1 MTKREPVTFGTL
13 AVTLAL
19 SWGLAQV
26 PAITAAQTEPAKPA
40 GGLTATVKA
49 AAGAAQAGAPA
60 APAGTAAAAAGA
72 PAAEAGAPG
81 SAAPAFA
88 LPDQDGKTVR
98 LADFAGKIVVL
109 EWTNDECPYV
119 KHHGVQGTMKALAEK
134 YRESGV
140 VWLAVNSTKHAT
152 REKNRGW
159 IAQNKLPYPILEDF
173 EGTTGK
179 AYGAKTTPHMFVID
193 ASGKI
198 AYAGAIDDD
207 ARLGGKPTVNYV
219 EQALAELTAGK
230 PVSTARTS
238 PYGCSVKYKQ

>member
-1 MTKREPVTFGTL
+1 MTKRSPVTIGVL

-19 SWGLAQV
+19 SLGLAQV
-26 PAITAAQTEPAKPA
+26 PRIAAAQTEPAKPA

-49 AAGAAQAGAPA
+49 AAGAAQPGAPA
-60 APAGTAAAAAGA
+60 ATAPTDPAAAT
-72 PAAEAGAPG
+72 PAATEAGPPG
-81 SAAPAFA
+81 STAPAFA
-88 LPDQDGKTVR
+88 LPDQDGQTVR

-109 EWTNDECPYV
+109 EWTNYECPYV
-119 KHHGVQGTMKALAEK
+119 KHHSAQGTMKALAEK
-134 YRESGV
+134 YRERGV

-152 REKNRGW
+152 REKDREW

-193 ASGKI
+193 PSGKI

-207 ARLGGKPTVNYV
+207 ARLGGRPTVNYV

>member
-1 MTKREPVTFGTL
+1 MTNRSPITIGVC
-13 AVTLAL
+13 AVALAL
-19 SWGLAQV
+19 SLGLIQV
-26 PAITAAQTEPAKPA
+26 PGIAAAQIEPAKPA

-49 AAGAAQAGAPA
+49 AAGAAQASALA
-60 APAGTAAAAAGA
+60 ATVPTDPAAAAPVAT
-72 PAAEAGAPG
+72 EAGAPG

-88 LPDQDGKTVR
+88 LADQDGKTVR

-119 KHHGVQGTMKALAEK
+119 KHHGARGTMKALAEK
-134 YRESGV
+134 YRERGV

-152 REKNRGW
+152 REKDREW
-159 IAQNKLPYPILEDF
+159 IAQNKLPYPVLEDF

-193 ASGKI
+193 ASGRI

-230 PVSTARTS
+230 AVSTARTN

>member
-1 MTKREPVTFGTL
+1 MTKRSPVTIGVL

-19 SWGLAQV
+19 SLTLARPPQ
-26 PAITAAQTEPAKPA
+26 PAAQTEPAKPA

-60 APAGTAAAAAGA
+60 AAPGA
-72 PAAEAGAPG
+72 PADADAGAPG
-81 SAAPAFA
+81 SVAPAFA

-109 EWTNDECPYV
+109 EWTNYECPYV
-119 KHHGVQGTMKALAEK
+119 KHHGAQGTMKTLAEK
-134 YRESGV
+134 YRERGV
-140 VWLAVNSTKHAT
+140 VWLAINSTKHAT
-152 REKNRGW
+152 REKNREW
-159 IAQNKLPYPILEDF
+159 RAQNKLPYPVLEDF

-193 ASGKI
+193 AAGKI

-207 ARLGGKPTVNYV
+207 ARLDGKPTVNYV

-230 PVSTARTS
+230 AVSVAKTN
-238 PYGCSVKYKQ
+238 PYGCSVKYKP

>member
-1 MTKREPVTFGTL
+1 MTKRSPVTIGVL
-13 AVTLAL
+13 AVTLVL
-19 SWGLAQV
+19 SLGLSQL
-26 PAITAAQTEPAKPA
+26 PAIAAAQTEPAKPA

-49 AAGAAQAGAPA
+49 AAGAAP
-60 APAGTAAAAAGA
+60 TAAAAGT
-72 PAAEAGAPG
+72 PGAAEAGAPG
-81 SAAPAFA
+81 SVAPAFA
-88 LPDQDGKTVR
+88 LPDQDGKIVR

-119 KHHGVQGTMKALAEK
+119 KHHGAQGTMKALAEE
-134 YRESGV
+134 YRERGV

-159 IAQNKLPYPILEDF
+159 IAQNKLPYPVLEDF

-193 ASGKI
+193 AAGKI

-230 PVSTARTS
+230 PVSTARTN

>member
-1 MTKREPVTFGTL
+1 MTKRSPVTIGVL

-19 SWGLAQV
+19 SLGLSQL
-26 PAITAAQTEPAKPA
+26 PAIAAAQTEPAKPA

-49 AAGAAQAGAPA
+49 AA
-60 APAGTAAAAAGA
+60 AGT
-72 PAAEAGAPG
+72 PTAAEAGAPG
-81 SAAPAFA
+81 SVAPAFA

-119 KHHGVQGTMKALAEK
+119 KHHGAQGTMRALAEK
-134 YRESGV
+134 YRERGV

-159 IAQNKLPYPILEDF
+159 IAQNKLPYPVLEDF

-230 PVSTARTS
+230 PVSTARTN